1 MLFGATPP
9 ILLHIFVDYFVFLNI
24 NLFHMQTTFRLKA
37 KDISMSLLNSLK
49 TLFEGKEIEIVVK
62 SLEQEKECSD
72 EDGQQKLL
80 EMVKDNR
87 RNAPVVPQDLDIR
100 KMIDEAHNPWST

>member
-1 MLFGATPP
+1 
-9 ILLHIFVDYFVFLNI
+9 
-24 NLFHMQTTFRLKA
+24 MQTTFRLKA

-62 SLEQEKECSD
+62 SVEQEKGGSD

-80 EMVKDNR
+80 KMVKDNR

>member
-1 MLFGATPP
+1 
-9 ILLHIFVDYFVFLNI
+9 
-24 NLFHMQTTFRLKA
+24 MQTTFRLKA

-62 SLEQEKECSD
+62 SLEQEKGGSD

-80 EMVKDNR
+80 KMVKDNR

>member
-1 MLFGATPP
+1 
-9 ILLHIFVDYFVFLNI
+9 
-24 NLFHMQTTFRLKA
+24 MQTTFRLKA
-37 KDISMSLLNSLK
+37 TDISTSLLNSLK

-62 SLEQEKECSD
+62 SVEQEKDCSG

>member
-1 MLFGATPP
+1 
-9 ILLHIFVDYFVFLNI
+9 
-24 NLFHMQTTFRLKA
+24 MQTTFRLKA

-62 SLEQEKECSD
+62 SVEQEKGGSD

-80 EMVKDNR
+80 KMVKR
-87 RNAPVVPQDLDIR
+87 
-100 KMIDEAHNPWST
+100 

>member
-1 MLFGATPP
+1 
-9 ILLHIFVDYFVFLNI
+9 
-24 NLFHMQTTFRLKA
+24 MQTRFRLKA

-62 SLEQEKECSD
+62 SVEQEKECSD

-80 EMVKDNR
+80 KMVKDNR

-100 KMIDEAHNPWST
+100 KMIDETHNPWST

>member
-1 MLFGATPP
+1 
-9 ILLHIFVDYFVFLNI
+9 
-24 NLFHMQTTFRLKA
+24 MQTTFRLKA

-49 TLFEGKEIEIVVK
+49 TLFEGKEIEIVVR
-62 SLEQEKECSD
+62 SVEQEKQEKGGSD

-80 EMVKDNR
+80 KMVKDNR

>member
-1 MLFGATPP
+1 
-9 ILLHIFVDYFVFLNI
+9 
-24 NLFHMQTTFRLKA
+24 MQTTFRLKA